1 MPSTVY
7 PAVQGVDPDLFG
19 IAVVG
24 TSGLTFTAGDATT
37 EFTIMSVA
45 KPFVFAL
52 VCDELGLDEVRDLVG
67 VNATGLPFNAVPAVE
82 RRLSGRTNPMVNPG
96 AIATT
101 SLVPG
106 ASRRGARGRGSWT
119 GCRRSPAVPL
129 DVDDAL

>member
-1 MPSTVY
+1 MY
-7 PAVQGVDPDLFG
+7 PALQRVDPDLFG

-45 KPFVFAL
+45 KPFVLAL
-52 VCDELGLDEVRDLVG
+52 VCDELGLDRVRDMVG

-82 RRLSGRTNPMVNPG
+82 GSAQGRTNPMVNPG

-106 ASRRGARGRGSWT
+106 ASARGAVGADPGRAGT
-119 GCRRSPAVPL
+119 LRRS
-129 DVDDAL
+129 